1 MAMIY
6 AIYDDDEFITV
17 GTSEEVAKELG
28 IAVSTVY
35 FLTSKTHHKR
45 YREGQAKRI
54 AIKWKEQEDD

>member
-17 GTSEEVAKELG
+17 GTSKEVAKELG
-28 IAVSTVY
+28 VTVNTVY

-54 AIKWKEQEDD
+54 AIKWKEQE